1 VNLQSTP
8 NHFDKCVVLCC
19 DDNYL
24 PFARTLVKDLTYFS
38 PRYPIYVLTPKGS
51 QISKLAPF
59 ENIVNFIEV
68 EIEKHSNYL
77 NKSSHISLA
86 TYLRLFIPDFLP
98 ANVNHFLYLDI
109 DLLLLSSIDELFSF
123 ETNFA
128 FSLVPA
134 GGKLTHHPLLENL
147 KKVFYGGVMLV
158 NRQKWNSEN
167 VTQKCIRLAREHG
180 PFANQDNDLLLL
192 IADEIGCGE
201 LPTEYNVMYYQEA
214 ASMISIVHFPG
225 TQKPWNSYHGGKFAR
240 VWRER
245 YRVIE
250 PNFQLGL
257 KLYVDNTLTWI
268 KNKLYT
274 FALEYRNNQFKK
286 GPNRIID

>member
-1 VNLQSTP
+1 MNLQSTP

-24 PFARTLVKDLTYFS
+24 PFARTLVRDLIYFS
-38 PRYPIYVLTPKGS
+38 PRYPIYILTPKGC

-59 ENIVNFIEV
+59 EHLVNFIEV

-77 NKSSHISLA
+77 NESSHISLA

-158 NRQKWNSEN
+158 NRQKWTSEN
-167 VTQKCIRLAREHG
+167 VTQRCIRLAREHG

-192 IADEIGCGE
+192 IAEEIGCGE
-201 LPTEYNVMYYQEA
+201 LPNEYNVMYYQEA
-214 ASMISIVHFPG
+214 ASTISIVHFPG
-225 TQKPWNSYHGGKFAR
+225 TQKPWNSHHGGNFAR

-245 YRVIE
+245 YRAIE
-250 PNFQLGL
+250 PGFQLGL
-257 KLYVDNTLTWI
+257 KLLLANASTSI
-268 KNKLYT
+268 KNKFWT
-274 FALEYRNNQFKK
+274 FALKYRNRYFK
-286 GPNRIID
+286 